1 MFIRAS
7 LEIKAKNL
15 NFHLKLSDTVTMLLG
30 DGNRGKTCIFNK
42 LQEQANKGKIDNIFF
57 INLKTLYNIDML
69 KTNADALFLIDDFD
83 AVRIVRPDIVNLINR
98 TGHQVLLLGRDMRGL
113 RVDKKFV
120 YYVSREGCNIYFESV
135 E

>member
-30 DGNRGKTCIFNK
+30 DGNMGKTCIFNK